1 MQNVAQGKGY
11 DAYGKDYQNFSA
23 EQQRALLKAVDQQSR
38 AQGGNVQDQNQRTA
52 GMVDI
57 YDKLKQETGKS
68 DADINKMLK
77 SKVDKGEIGK
87 HEYETLKKIYP
98 GSEDKKTSQPA
109 DKTSQPAGAS
119 KPAQSSAPQV
129 QASPIDFQP
138 TAGTNPI
145 ADTSLGQ
152 LRGGAS
158 LGSTADNYLS
168 PSMRA
173 ELANQS
179 GGTFTA
185 DLNQNRQQFGYQQD
199 FGNNLTGQLAVN
211 RNAQGG
217 MSAGIGAEKRISK
230 DLAVG
235 GGVSTS
241 THGQGGPAGQVY
253 LKYNL
258 KESLENDSDINLNR
272 TTPKRN

>member
-1 MQNVAQGKGY
+1 MTGVQTC
-11 DAYGKDYQNFSA
+11 
-23 EQQRALLKAVDQQSR
+23 AL
-38 AQGGNVQDQNQRTA
+38 
-52 GMVDI
+52 
-57 YDKLKQETGKS
+57 
-68 DADINKMLK
+68 
-77 SKVDKGEIGK
+77 
-87 HEYETLKKIYP
+87 
-98 GSEDKKTSQPA
+98 
-109 DKTSQPAGAS
+109 
-119 KPAQSSAPQV
+119 
-129 QASPIDFQP
+129 PI
-138 TAGTNPI
+138 
-145 ADTSLGQ
+145 
-152 LRGGAS
+152 
-158 LGSTADNYLS
+158 
-168 PSMRA
+168 
-173 ELANQS
+173 
-179 GGTFTA
+179 FTA

-258 KESLENDSDINLNR
+258 KESLENNSDINLNR